1 MEGKISPSCF
11 EQKLEAHFV
20 KSSPVF
26 ALGEISKENNSFD
39 QWADLLN
46 DITLIYQDSKSEALF
61 TSNELNDDQFVSI
74 LKDIF
79 NDLDDLSINFFRLLK
94 KKNRLNLLP
103 SIASYFQEI
112 VDDNSGIVRGEV
124 TAAVSIEND
133 LSDIE
138 SSLSKKLNKKVIL
151 SSKID
156 ENIIAG
162 IKIRIGDRLFD
173 GTVKSKL
180 NKLKEDLL
188 NVQN

>member
-1 MEGKISPSCF
+1 MLIRDVAGRRYA
-11 EQKLEAHFV
+11 L
-20 KSSPVF
+20 
-26 ALGEISKENNSFD
+26 ALGEIASENDSFD
-39 QWADLLN
+39 QWANLLN
-46 DITLIYQDSKSEALF
+46 NISLIYQDSKSEALF
-61 TSNELNDDQFVSI
+61 TSNELSDKDFVSV
-74 LKDIF
+74 LKDAF
-79 NDLDDLSINFFRLLK
+79 TNLDDLSINFLRLLK

-112 VDDNSGIVRGEV
+112 VDDNAGIVRGEV
-124 TAAVSIEND
+124 TAAVSIEKD

-151 SSKID
+151 SSTID
-156 ENIIAG
+156 ENIIGG

-180 NKLKEDLL
+180 NKLKEDLI

>member
-1 MEGKISPSCF
+1 MLIRDVAGRRYA
-11 EQKLEAHFV
+11 L
-20 KSSPVF
+20 
-26 ALGEISKENNSFD
+26 ALGEIASENDSFD
-39 QWADLLN
+39 QWANLLN
-46 DITLIYQDSKSEALF
+46 NISLIYQDSKSEALF
-61 TSNELNDDQFVSI
+61 TSNELSDKDFVSV
-74 LKDIF
+74 LKDAF
-79 NDLDDLSINFFRLLK
+79 TNLDDLSINFLRLLK

-112 VDDNSGIVRGEV
+112 VDDNAGIVRGEV
-124 TAAVSIEND
+124 TAAVSIEKD
-133 LSDIE
+133 LSDME

-151 SSKID
+151 SSTID
-156 ENIIAG
+156 ENIIGG

>member
-1 MEGKISPSCF
+1 MLIRDVAGRRYA
-11 EQKLEAHFV
+11 L
-20 KSSPVF
+20 
-26 ALGEISKENNSFD
+26 ALGEIASENDSFD
-39 QWADLLN
+39 QWANLLN
-46 DITLIYQDSKSEALF
+46 NISLIYQDSKSEALF
-61 TSNELNDDQFVSI
+61 TSNELSDKDFVSV
-74 LKDIF
+74 LKDAF
-79 NDLDDLSINFFRLLK
+79 TNLDDLSINFLRLLK

-112 VDDNSGIVRGEV
+112 VDDNAGIVRGEV
-124 TAAVSIEND
+124 TAAVSIEKD

-151 SSKID
+151 SSTID
-156 ENIIAG
+156 ENIIGG

>member
-1 MEGKISPSCF
+1 M
-11 EQKLEAHFV
+11 
-20 KSSPVF
+20 
-26 ALGEISKENNSFD
+26 N
-39 QWADLLN
+39 
-46 DITLIYQDSKSEALF
+46 
-61 TSNELNDDQFVSI
+61 
-74 LKDIF
+74 DIF

>member
-1 MEGKISPSCF
+1 MLIRDVAGRRYA
-11 EQKLEAHFV
+11 L
-20 KSSPVF
+20 
-26 ALGEISKENNSFD
+26 ALGEIASENDSFEN
-39 QWADLLN
+39 WANLLN
-46 DITLIYQDSKSEALF
+46 NASVIYQDVQSEALF
-61 TSNELNDDQFVSI
+61 TSNELSDDEFVSI
-74 LKDIF
+74 LQDVF
-79 NDLDDLSINFFRLLK
+79 TNLDELSINFFRLLK

-112 VDDNSGIVRGEV
+112 LDDNSNVVRGEV
-124 TAAVSIEND
+124 IAAVSIDND

-138 SSLSKKLNKKVIL
+138 NSLSKKLNKKVIL
-151 SSKID
+151 SSTID
-156 ENIIAG
+156 ESIIAG

>member
-1 MEGKISPSCF
+1 MLIRDVAGRRYA
-11 EQKLEAHFV
+11 L
-20 KSSPVF
+20 
-26 ALGEISKENNSFD
+26 ALGEIASENDSFEN
-39 QWADLLN
+39 WANLLN
-46 DITLIYQDSKSEALF
+46 NASVIYQDVQSEALF
-61 TSNELNDDQFVSI
+61 TSNELSDDEFVSI
-74 LKDIF
+74 LQDVF
-79 NDLDDLSINFFRLLK
+79 TNLDELSINFFRLLK

-112 VDDNSGIVRGEV
+112 LDDNSNVVRGEV
-124 TAAVSIEND
+124 ITAVSIDND

-138 SSLSKKLNKKVIL
+138 NSLSKKLNKKVIL
-151 SSKID
+151 SSTID
-156 ENIIAG
+156 ESIIAG

>member
-1 MEGKISPSCF
+1 MLIRDIAGRRYA
-11 EQKLEAHFV
+11 L
-20 KSSPVF
+20 
-26 ALGEISKENNSFD
+26 ALGEIAKENNSFD

-61 TSNELNDDQFVSI
+61 TSNELNDVQFVSI
-74 LKDIF
+74 LNDIF

-133 LSDIE
+133 FSDIE

>member
-1 MEGKISPSCF
+1 MLIRDVAGRRYA
-11 EQKLEAHFV
+11 L
-20 KSSPVF
+20 
-26 ALGEISKENNSFD
+26 ALGEIASENDSFEN
-39 QWADLLN
+39 WANLLN
-46 DITLIYQDSKSEALF
+46 DASVIYQDVQSEALF
-61 TSNELNDDQFVSI
+61 TSNELSDDEFVSI
-74 LKDIF
+74 LQDVF
-79 NDLDDLSINFFRLLK
+79 TNLDELSINFFRLLK

-112 VDDNSGIVRGEV
+112 LDDNSNVVRGEV
-124 TAAVSIEND
+124 IAAVPIDND

-138 SSLSKKLNKKVIL
+138 NSLSKKLNKKVIL
-151 SSKID
+151 SSTID